1 MVEFRQMVV
10 LRMIGLV
17 ALGALVGGCSD
28 GFVPPPSG
36 GGGSGGTGAAGGTA
50 GTAGTGATAGTG
62 GGAGSG
68 GTGGVSG
75 TGGMGGGGGI
85 GGIGGVG
92 GSVGGACVNERDLEI
107 IRMTLPNLRWQ
118 AAFCG
123 TPCQGLA
130 HDAFLV
136 CVNQC
141 VETQVPGLTSECTSC
156 YDELAWCAGTAS
168 TTCNPW
174 CANETLNACTP
185 DCTTDSAQCPGYS
198 ACLTE
203 LDRCAGRDSLDCLD
217 DT

>member
-1 MVEFRQMVV
+1 MAV

-75 TGGMGGGGGI
+75 TGGTGGVGGMGGA
-85 GGIGGVG
+85 GGIGGVDG
-92 GSVGGACVNERDLEI
+92 DACVDESYLEVI
-107 IRMTLPNLRWQ
+107 GMTVSNPRWQ
-118 AAFCG
+118 ASNCG
-123 TPCQGLA
+123 TKCDGPA
-130 HDAFLV
+130 HDEFLD

-141 VETQVPGLTSECTSC
+141 MQTQAPGLSPGCTSC
-156 YDELAWCAGTAS
+156 YGELAWCAGIDCNTECTDPVDNICS
-168 TTCNPW
+168 TNC
-174 CANETLNACTP
+174 TL
-185 DCTTDSAQCPGYS
+185 CPGYS
-198 ACLTE
+198 TCLTE
-203 LDRCAGRDSLDCLD
+203 LNQCAGRDSLDCLD